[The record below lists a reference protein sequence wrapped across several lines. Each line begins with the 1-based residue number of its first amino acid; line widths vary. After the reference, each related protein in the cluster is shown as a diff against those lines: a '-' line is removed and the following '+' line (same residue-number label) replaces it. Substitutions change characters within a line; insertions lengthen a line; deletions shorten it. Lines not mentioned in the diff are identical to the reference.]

1 MANFDYPESPDLNCV
16 EETVKKMLGQLKTKE
31 NYDKISKEI
40 EQSMNK
46 PKIEYCDLC
55 GKQFEQQQ
63 DSVTDNY
70 FTTDK
75 YPFIDKFICGSCAF
89 KAHEWFM
96 KKKTSKEQV
105 AVIEQKEIEIPLAKN
120 II

>member
-55 GKQFEQQQ
+55 EK
-63 DSVTDNY
+63 
-70 FTTDK
+70 
-75 YPFIDKFICGSCAF
+75 
-89 KAHEWFM
+89 
-96 KKKTSKEQV
+96 
-105 AVIEQKEIEIPLAKN
+105 
-120 II
+120 